1 MSGVVDTDENG
12 NLRYSDPKR
21 DFFEKQKQLSQ
32 ITGDDYPTY
41 KDSVNATLAERNMYN
56 RFELEDAMSNLHQ
69 IGEDIETIIYAIGDS
84 PIKHTEDQLLN
95 MLIGMKQ
102 LHDTR
107 YQKMWNVF
115 EQLIKNGT
123 IANKDK

>member
-1 MSGVVDTDENG
+1 M
-12 NLRYSDPKR
+12 
-21 DFFEKQKQLSQ
+21 
-32 ITGDDYPTY
+32 
-41 KDSVNATLAERNMYN
+41 N
-56 RFELEDAMSNLHQ
+56 RFELEDAMSDLHQ
-69 IGEDIETIIYAIGDS
+69 IGQDIETIIYAIGDS

-102 LHDTR
+102 MHDTR

-115 EQLIKNGT
+115 ERLIKNGT

>member
-1 MSGVVDTDENG
+1 
-12 NLRYSDPKR
+12 
-21 DFFEKQKQLSQ
+21 
-32 ITGDDYPTY
+32 
-41 KDSVNATLAERNMYN
+41 
-56 RFELEDAMSNLHQ
+56 
-69 IGEDIETIIYAIGDS
+69 
-84 PIKHTEDQLLN
+84 

>member
-1 MSGVVDTDENG
+1 M
-12 NLRYSDPKR
+12 
-21 DFFEKQKQLSQ
+21 
-32 ITGDDYPTY
+32 
-41 KDSVNATLAERNMYN
+41 N
-56 RFELEDAMSNLHQ
+56 RFELEDAMSNLSLV
-69 IGEDIETIIYAIGDS
+69 GEDIETMIYAIGDC

-107 YQKMWNVF
+107 YQKMWDTF

-123 IANKDK
+123 ISDKNTEGL

>member
-1 MSGVVDTDENG
+1 MN
-12 NLRYSDPKR
+12 K
-21 DFFEKQKQLSQ
+21 
-32 ITGDDYPTY
+32 
-41 KDSVNATLAERNMYN
+41 
-56 RFELEDAMSNLHQ
+56 LEEAMGRLNHIEQ
-69 IGEDIETIIYAIGDS
+69 DIEAMIYAIGDS
-84 PIKHTEDQLLN
+84 TRRFTEDELLN

-123 IANKDK
+123 ITNKEK

>member
-1 MSGVVDTDENG
+1 M
-12 NLRYSDPKR
+12 
-21 DFFEKQKQLSQ
+21 
-32 ITGDDYPTY
+32 
-41 KDSVNATLAERNMYN
+41 N
-56 RFELEDAMSNLHQ
+56 RFELEDAMSDLHQ

-84 PIKHTEDQLLN
+84 PIEHTEDQILN

-107 YQKMWNVF
+107 YQKMWGIF

-123 IANKDK
+123 ISNKGQQND

>member
-1 MSGVVDTDENG
+1 M
-12 NLRYSDPKR
+12 
-21 DFFEKQKQLSQ
+21 
-32 ITGDDYPTY
+32 
-41 KDSVNATLAERNMYN
+41 N

-69 IGEDIETIIYAIGDS
+69 IGEDIDTIIYAIGDS

-107 YQKMWNVF
+107 YQKMWDTF

-123 IANKDK
+123 ISDKNTEEL

>member
-107 YQKMWNVF
+107 YQKMWNIF
-115 EQLIKNGT
+115 ESL
-123 IANKDK
+123 IANKTIK